1 MENAL
6 SNNEASSGT
15 SALDDV
21 LGRVLLEDKAA
32 VFDALVRE
40 FQGKG
45 RYLHTARRTKE
56 IKTGPYESEIV
67 CEDYPVYEFVMR
79 VDGHSDFLSALL
91 QMLKRPNAGVTG
103 AEPKA

>member
-1 MENAL
+1 MN
-6 SNNEASSGT
+6 
-15 SALDDV
+15 LDAETKTHGGQSLLTDV
-21 LGRVLLEDKAA
+21 LGRVLPEDKAA

-40 FQGKG
+40 LQGKG

-67 CEDYPVYEFVMR
+67 CEDYPVYGFVMR

-91 QMLKRPNAGVTG
+91 QMLRRPNG
-103 AEPKA
+103 